1 LRRNV
6 TVLAL
11 CFVLV
16 LVSSALFADSFV
28 LSGNYLNVGVSNSGG
43 LVDDAT
49 SCGIQ
54 FDPAGGGSYGPS
66 DFVAPGVPFEF
77 WSLGLDTAVAGPIF
91 VSSGNALL
99 ASAYPALS
107 NGNPLNMV
115 TTNTSS
121 GSTLSAHSVGTWEEL
136 NIGVTQDLWFDT
148 NESTIHFHTAIT
160 NSNEADIQ
168 GAFAR
173 GADPDQDANT
183 YFDYTTLNTIP
194 SANSV
199 TAVGPESGLY
209 ITLIDEAKY
218 PDGIPSIG
226 GPSSDWPTDPFFL
239 FNTPPN
245 DGDGDNS
252 INLAWSGLLQGGQTV
267 DLYYAYKLGPT
278 NPVPEPCTLS
288 LLGLGAMGLL
298 GLRRRK
304 Q

>member
-1 LRRNV
+1 M
-6 TVLAL
+6 
-11 CFVLV
+11 
-16 LVSSALFADSFV
+16 

-43 LVDDAT
+43 LVDDAFT
-49 SCGIQ
+49 TGIQ
-54 FDPAGGGSYGPS
+54 FDPAGGGSHGPS

-99 ASAYPALS
+99 ASTYPSLS

-121 GSTLSAHSVGTWEEL
+121 GSTLSAHSVGNWDQA
-136 NIGVTQDLWFDT
+136 NFGVTQDLWFDT

-160 NSNEADIQ
+160 NNNIGSLLT
-168 GAFAR
+168 GTFAR
-173 GADPDQDANT
+173 GVDPDQDALTVGDHNT
-183 YFDYTTLNTIP
+183 SNTIP

-218 PDGIPSIG
+218 PG
-226 GPSSDWPTDPFFL
+226 GVPSSSWQTDSFFL

-245 DGDGDNS
+245 YGNGDNS
-252 INLAWSGLLQGGQTV
+252 INLAWGGQIHGGETI

-288 LLGLGAMGLL
+288 LLGMGAIGLL
-298 GLRRRK
+298 GLRRRRK
-304 Q
+304 